1 MGCQYYSPCQNGAK
15 SFTVAIPKLTFGR
28 GCLAEVG
35 ERLAVH
41 GIKRVAVFTDPQ
53 LLTSAIMDIVKTS
66 LENQG
71 LDFGVFHD
79 VKIEPCDDTV
89 TNAAAFFKAGQFD
102 AAVSVGG
109 GSVID
114 TAKAALAV
122 ATHAINVMEL
132 FAPPV
137 GAGKPIP
144 GPVPYHIACPTTSGT
159 GSESTSISVL
169 RVNALNTKFV
179 IASPW
184 LLPDAA
190 LVDPANCD
198 SLPGNVVASTGFDL
212 LSHALECYTA
222 KAHTQWDQ
230 INNPNARQLIQG
242 ANPFS
247 DLFAPEALR
256 IANQYLVR
264 GVKDELDSEARD
276 KLMWGA
282 TLAGMAFG
290 NSGTHLPHAMSYGVT
305 HLMKDITTSDYP
317 MPSPFVPHGI
327 SVIVNAP
334 SIFQY
339 TAVATPERHLEG
351 ARFLGADDKGATYD
365 DAGEVLSKR
374 LVQLMKDTGMPNGLN
389 AIGFTEKDVNALTES
404 SIRQQR
410 AIANAPRESN
420 HVDMENMYRSALQ
433 YW

>member
-1 MGCQYYSPCQNGAK
+1 MGCQYYSPCQNG
-15 SFTVAIPKLTFGR
+15 STNFTVAIPKLTFGR
-28 GCLAEVG
+28 GCLKEVG
-35 ERLAVH
+35 ERLSHHAV
-41 GIKRVAVFTDPQ
+41 KRVAIFTDGH
-53 LLTSAIMDIVKTS
+53 LLDSSIIDIVKTS
-66 LENQG
+66 LETQHI
-71 LDFGVFHD
+71 DFAIFSD
-79 VKIEPCDDTV
+79 IRIEPCDETV
-89 TNAAAFFKAGQFD
+89 TNAAKFYRDGRFD

-114 TAKAALAV
+114 TCKAALAV
-122 ATHAINVMEL
+122 ATHNIPVMDF

-137 GAGKPIP
+137 GQGTPVP

-169 RVNALNTKFV
+169 RINALSTKFV
-179 IASPW
+179 VASPW

-212 LSHALECYTA
+212 LCHALECYTA
-222 KAHTQWDQ
+222 RAHTQWDQ
-230 INNPNARQLIQG
+230 IHNPNARQLIQG

-256 IANQYLVR
+256 IANQFLAR
-264 GVKDELDSEARD
+264 GVADATDTEARD
-276 KLMWGA
+276 QLMWGA
-282 TLAGMAFG
+282 TLAGIAFG

-305 HLMKDITTSDYP
+305 HLMSNITTTDYP
-317 MPSPFVPHGI
+317 VPSPFVPHGI

-334 SIFQY
+334 SIFKY

-351 ARFLGADDKGATYD
+351 AAFLGADDKGATLS

-374 LVQLMKDTGMPNGLN
+374 LIELMQETHMPNGLTD
-389 AIGFTEKDVNALTES
+389 IGFTADNVVAMAAS
-404 SIRQQR
+404 SARQQR

-420 HVDMENMYRSALQ
+420 LVDLENMYRGALR